1 MEIPRDSAG
10 YARPNFP
17 RKPSAP
23 AAPSTGSAAAAHR
36 PLPPPVPVS
45 TQVLPLSMLSE
56 VRPRGRPAGLL
67 AERGYGAAL
76 GIVRE

>member
-10 YARPNFP
+10 YARPNLP
-17 RKPSAP
+17 RQTSAR
-23 AAPSTGSAAAAHR
+23 AALSAGSPAAAHG
-36 PLPPPVPVS
+36 PLPPPIPVS
-45 TQVLPLSMLSE
+45 AQVLPPSTLSE